1 MSAYFIT
8 ATGTGI
14 GKTFATCALIH
25 AARGAG
31 KQVQAYKP
39 IISGWDPKDRASDT
53 AHIIAASGQTINAKT
68 VEDTSPWRFWA
79 PLSPHQAAAQESQ
92 VIDVDTVVEWSRE
105 RAGQPGLTLIEGV
118 GGVMVPLTD
127 TLTTLDWM
135 QALQLPVI
143 LVTGSYLGTISH
155 TLTALVVL
163 RSAGLTVT
171 ALVMNETDGSA
182 VTLEQVE
189 AGLAPFIG
197 DIPLRIVQPRVSSP
211 EQARAIHAL
220 VERL

>member
-14 GKTFATCALIH
+14 GKTFTTCALIH
-25 AARGAG
+25 AARAAG

-39 IISGWDPKDRASDT
+39 IISGWDPKDRTSDT
-53 AHIIAASGQTINAKT
+53 AQIIAASGQGINIKS

-79 PLSPHQAAAQESQ
+79 PVSPHQAAAQESQ
-92 VIDVDTVVEWSRE
+92 MIDVDAVVQWSRA
-105 RAGQPGLTLIEGV
+105 RAVQPGLTLIEGV

-127 TLTTLDWM
+127 TVTTLDWM
-135 QALQLPVI
+135 KVLQLPVI

-155 TLTALVVL
+155 TLTAMAVL
-163 RSAGLTVT
+163 KAAEICIAALIINESAGSTVT
-171 ALVMNETDGSA
+171 LAETE
-182 VTLEQVE
+182 V
-189 AGLAPFIG
+189 GLAPFIG
-197 DIPLRIVQPRVSSP
+197 DIPLRIVQPRVSSA
-211 EQARAIHAL
+211 EDALAIRGL